1 MARKRS
7 IFFHAVQ
14 SILRNRFRYQHRQ
27 KFAAFFL
34 ALFTLI
40 FSLIIPAILA
50 NKVVGFE
57 SKLQPTLITSNAL
70 ELEQQG
76 KDYYDAGRFAE
87 AAETWQKAADAYGK
101 NEDEKNKNLI
111 NKAKALQSLG
121 LYSEACDQV
130 LKTFGNF
137 NLTCKELINRNNN
150 VLEDINSKEQNVLNK
165 IIGLRL
171 LGEILQ
177 RFGKLDL
184 SKQILE
190 ISLQASKQNPQQ
202 KSESLLALGN
212 LERARGNK
220 KRDEL
225 DYDKILYTIEEKC
238 ESESNTYQQ
247 CQKIKKE
254 VLGLYKPAFQHYEE
268 AAKPQ
273 AKAELITQIQAE
285 LNQLSLRIE
294 MQAWWDEQIEKH
306 QDLLNRKI
314 DTSRESKQRLDRILK
329 TLSENK
335 NYIQEELNTIVKV
348 EDLLPKIKCHL
359 SNLPQSRETV
369 YAQINFTHNLIKLK
383 SNTNK
388 DDFSQQEIAKF
399 LSNAIQ
405 QARSFGDKQA
415 EAAALSNLARLYELQ
430 IPDREKLT
438 KQEQLYLAQAKSFTQ
453 EAIKLYG
460 DINVDNRQVLYR
472 QRSQLGRILK
482 AQGDIKAALV
492 SYAEAWNILQ
502 SLRGDLVTNADN
514 QFAFRQD
521 VEPVYREFIDLL
533 LQAEIGKIDVK
544 NLVLL
549 NNIPGADKSAKDET
563 PKNPLDI
570 ARLVMESLQLA
581 ELDNFFQEPC
591 SLPIAKPVQID
602 KIDKSRSTAVIY
614 PIILEDRLEVIVS
627 QSGQSHH
634 YSQEIPKKEV
644 KDTLEDLV
652 NIIYKNE
659 DSAIKIVIT
668 AKYKLELA
676 LNKQKILNLSQ
687 KIYNWLIPLKL
698 KQQLIKENIKTL
710 VFVLDRPF
718 QKIPIAAL
726 YDGKNYLIEKYNI
739 VLSLG
744 QQLIQP
750 KPLKPENIR
759 ILAAGV
765 SKGGSARG
773 HDFRELKGVRTE
785 LNKIKC
791 ISKNLGIPYD
801 ELRDELRD
809 ELPFKCINKNLGI
822 PYDELRDEL
831 PYKNFNKKNL
841 EEKIKSSPNV
851 VHLATHG
858 VFSSN
863 REKTFILTGD
873 KDSIGI
879 DEFRNLLNPK
889 DRIRSRNI
897 ELLILSACQTASGD
911 ERAALGIAGVVLRS
925 GASSTIATLWNVS
938 DDATALLMEEFY
950 KNLTNREK
958 KMSRAEAL
966 RSAQISLIRDEK
978 HEHPLYKHP
987 LYWAP
992 FILAG
997 NWI

>member
-14 SILRNRFRYQHRQ
+14 SILRSRFRYQHRQ
-27 KFAAFFL
+27 KFVAFFL

-40 FSLIIPAILA
+40 FSLIIPAI
-50 NKVVGFE
+50 KVVGFE
-57 SKLQPTLITSNAL
+57 SKLQPTFIASNAL
-70 ELEQQG
+70 ELEQKG

-87 AAETWQKAADAYGK
+87 AAETWQQAADAYGR
-101 NEDEKNKNLI
+101 NEDDKNKNLI

-121 LYSEACDQV
+121 LYPEACDQV
-130 LKTFGNF
+130 IKTFVNF
-137 NLTCKELINRNNN
+137 NLTCKELINRENNQY

-177 RFGKLDL
+177 RFGQLDL

-190 ISLQASKQNPQQ
+190 ISLQASEQNPQQ

-212 LERARGNK
+212 LERAKGNK
-220 KRDEL
+220 NRDEL
-225 DYDKILYTIEEKC
+225 NYEKILNSIDEKC
-238 ESESNTYQQ
+238 EPKEK
-247 CQKIKKE
+247 CQKQKEE
-254 VLGLYKPAFQHYEE
+254 VLGLYNPAFQHYKE
-268 AAKPQ
+268 AATAKPQ
-273 AKAELITQIQAE
+273 ALVITQIQAE

-294 MQAWWDEQIEKH
+294 MQAWWDEQIKKH
-306 QDLLNRKI
+306 QDLLNRQKDFLVKQL
-314 DTSRESKQRLDRILK
+314 DTSDESKQRLG
-329 TLSENK
+329 S
-335 NYIQEELNTIVKV
+335 IQEKLNTIVKV
-348 EDLLPKIKCHL
+348 EDLLRQIECDLGK
-359 SNLPQSRETV
+359 LPQSREKV
-369 YAQINFTHNLIKLK
+369 YAQINFSHNLIKLK

-388 DDFSQQEIAKF
+388 DYFSQQKIAKF
-399 LSNAIQ
+399 LFDAIQ
-405 QARSFGDKQA
+405 QARSLKDKQA

-430 IPDREKLT
+430 VPDREKLT

-482 AQGDIKAALV
+482 VQGDIKAALI

-563 PKNPLDI
+563 PKKPLDI

-591 SLPIAKPVQID
+591 SPAIAKPIQID
-602 KIDKSRSTAVIY
+602 KIDESAAVIY
-614 PIILEDRLEVIVS
+614 PIILENSLEVIIS
-627 QSGQSHH
+627 RSGQSHP
-634 YSQEIPKKEV
+634 YSNKISNKEV
-644 KDTLEDLV
+644 RNTLEDFANLIHNDKV
-652 NIIYKNE
+652 EPNSAINIVTSGKNE
-659 DSAIKIVIT
+659 S
-668 AKYKLELA
+668 ELTS
-676 LNKQKILNLSQ
+676 NKEKILKLSQ

-739 VLSLG
+739 VLNLG
-744 QQLIQP
+744 QQLIEP

-765 SKGGSARG
+765 SKRGSARG
-773 HDFRELKGVRTE
+773 QEFQALEKVDDE
-785 LNKIKC
+785 LNNIKD
-791 ISKNLGIPYD
+791 ISKNLVHYE
-801 ELRDELRD
+801 ELRNGD
-809 ELPFKCINKNLGI
+809 
-822 PYDELRDEL
+822 
-831 PYKNFNKKNL
+831 FNKKNL
-841 EEKIKSSPNV
+841 QEKIKSSPNV
-851 VHLATHG
+851 VLLATHG

-863 REKTFILTGD
+863 REQTFILTGD
-873 KDSIGI
+873 NDSIDI

-889 DRIRSRNI
+889 DRIRNRNI

-938 DDATALLMEEFY
+938 DDATAKLMEEFY
-950 KNLTNREK
+950 KNLTNRDK

-966 RSAQISLIRDEK
+966 RSAQVSLIRDKE
-978 HEHPLYKHP
+978 YNHP

>member
-14 SILRNRFRYQHRQ
+14 SILISRFRYQHRQ

-40 FSLIIPAILA
+40 FSLIIPTI
-50 NKVVGFE
+50 KVVGFE

-87 AAETWQKAADAYGK
+87 AANTWQQAADAYGK
-101 NEDEKNKNLI
+101 NEDEKNKNII

-121 LYSEACDQV
+121 LYPEACDQI
-130 LKTFGNF
+130 LKTFGKL
-137 NLTCKELINRNNN
+137 NLNCKEFINNENNQNILKNLKPN
-150 VLEDINSKEQNVLNK
+150 VINK
-165 IIGLRL
+165 IISLRL

-177 RFGKLDL
+177 KFGKLYL
-184 SKQILE
+184 SEKILE
-190 ISLQASKQNPQQ
+190 ISLQTSEQYPQE

-212 LERARGNK
+212 LERAKENK
-220 KRDEL
+220 NRDEL
-225 DYDKILYTIEEKC
+225 DYEKILNTIEEKC
-238 ESESNTYQQ
+238 EPEFNK
-247 CQKIKKE
+247 CQEQKVE
-254 VLGLYKPAFQHYEE
+254 VLGIYKPAFQHYKE

-273 AKAELITQIQAE
+273 ASLITQIQAE

-306 QDLLNRKI
+306 QDLLNRQKDFLYLQL
-314 DTSRESKQRLDRILK
+314 DTSEESKQRLEEIQKKLVN
-329 TLSENK
+329 LPENK
-335 NYIQEELNTIVKV
+335 DYIEEELNTIVKIK
-348 EDLLPKIKCHL
+348 DLLPQIESHL
-359 SNLPQSRETV
+359 RNLPQNRETI

-388 DDFSQQEIAKF
+388 DYFSQQKIAKF
-399 LSNAIQ
+399 LFDAVQ
-405 QARSFGDKQA
+405 QARSLKDKQA

-430 IPDREKLT
+430 VPDREKLT
-438 KQEQLYLAQAKSFTQ
+438 EQEQLYLAQAKSFIQ
-453 EAIKLYG
+453 EAIKLYS

-482 AQGDIKAALV
+482 VQGNIKAALA

-533 LQAEIGKIDVK
+533 LQAEIGKINVEK
-544 NLVLL
+544 LVLL
-549 NNIPGADKSAKDET
+549 NNIPGAEKLAEGET

-581 ELDNFFQEPC
+581 ELDNFFKEPC
-591 SLPIAKPVQID
+591 SPPIAKPVQID
-602 KIDKSRSTAVIY
+602 KIDKSAAVIY

-634 YSQEIPKKEV
+634 YPQKIPKKEV
-644 KDTLEDLV
+644 KDTLENLA
-652 NIIYKNE
+652 NIIYNNKVE
-659 DSAIKIVIT
+659 PDSAINIVT
-668 AKYKLELA
+668 TTKNESELTS
-676 LNKQKILNLSQ
+676 NKEKILKLSQ
-687 KIYNWLIPLKL
+687 KIYNWLIPLEL
-698 KQQLIKENIKTL
+698 EQQFTQENIKTL

-726 YDGKNYLIEKYNI
+726 YDGKNYLLEKYNI
-739 VLSLG
+739 VLNLG

-773 HDFRELKGVRTE
+773 QEFQALENVGTE
-785 LNKIKC
+785 LNNIKN
-791 ISKNLGIPYD
+791 ISKNLRVHY
-801 ELRDELRD
+801 E
-809 ELPFKCINKNLGI
+809 ELPN
-822 PYDELRDEL
+822 E
-831 PYKNFNKKNL
+831 NFNKKNL
-841 EEKIKSSPNV
+841 QEKIKSSPNV
-851 VHLATHG
+851 LHLATHG

-863 REKTFILTGD
+863 REQTFILTGD
-873 KDSIGI
+873 NNSIGI

-889 DRIRSRNI
+889 DRIRNRNI
-897 ELLILSACQTASGD
+897 ELLVLSACQTASGD

-938 DDATALLMEEFY
+938 DAATAKLMDEFY
-950 KNLTNREK
+950 KNLTNRDK
-958 KMSRAEAL
+958 KMTRAEAL
-966 RSAQISLIRDEK
+966 RSAQISLLRDEK
-978 HEHPLYKHP
+978 YNHP

>member
-14 SILRNRFRYQHRQ
+14 SILRNRFKYQHRH

-34 ALFTLI
+34 ALLTLT
-40 FSLIIPAILA
+40 FSLIIPAI
-50 NKVVGFE
+50 KVVGFE
-57 SKLQPTLITSNAL
+57 SQLQPSFITSNAL

-87 AAETWQKAADAYGK
+87 AAQTWQQAADAYGK
-101 NEDEKNKNLI
+101 NEDDKNKNII

-121 LYSEACDQV
+121 LYWEACDQV
-130 LKTFGNF
+130 IQTFIHL
-137 NLTCKELINRNNN
+137 NLACKKLINNDNNQS
-150 VLEDINSKEQNVLNK
+150 LIQNIQLKPNDLNK

-171 LGEILQ
+171 VGEILQ
-177 RFGKLDL
+177 KIGKLDL
-184 SKQILE
+184 SQQILE
-190 ISLQASKQNPQQ
+190 ISLQASEQYPQE

-220 KRDEL
+220 NRNEL
-225 DYDKILYTIEEKC
+225 DDEKIINTIEDKC
-238 ESESNTYQQ
+238 EPESNK
-247 CQKIKKE
+247 CQEEKE
-254 VLGLYKPAFQHYEE
+254 EVIGVYKRAFQYYQE

-273 AKAELITQIQAE
+273 DSLITQIKAE

-294 MQAWWDEQIEKH
+294 IQAWWDEQIKKH
-306 QDLLNRKI
+306 QDLLNRQKDFLVQQP
-314 DTSRESKQRLDRILK
+314 DTSEELKQPLDDIQQKLVN
-329 TLSENK
+329 LLENK
-335 NYIQEELNTIVKV
+335 NYIQEKLNTIVKV
-348 EDLLPKIKCHL
+348 EDLLPQIESHL
-359 SNLPQSRETV
+359 SNLPQNRETI
-369 YAQINFTHNLIKLK
+369 YAQINFTHNLMNLK

-388 DDFSQQEIAKF
+388 DYFPPQKIAKF
-399 LSNAIQ
+399 LFNAIQ
-405 QARSFGDKQA
+405 QARSLKDKQA

-430 IPDREKLT
+430 ISDREKLT
-438 KQEQLYLAQAKSFTQ
+438 KQDQLYLVQAKSLTQ

-482 AQGDIKAALV
+482 TQGDIKAALA

-502 SLRGDLVTNADN
+502 SLRGDLVTSADN
-514 QFAFRQD
+514 QVAFRQD

-533 LQAEIGKIDVK
+533 LQAEIGKINVEK
-544 NLVLL
+544 LVLL
-549 NNIPGADKSAKDET
+549 NNIPGADKPGEGKT

-591 SLPIAKPVQID
+591 SPPIAKPVQIAN
-602 KIDKSRSTAVIY
+602 IDKSTAVIY
-614 PIILEDRLEVIVS
+614 PIILEHRLEVIVS
-627 QSGQSHH
+627 QFGQSHH
-634 YSQEIPKKEV
+634 YPQEIPKKEV
-644 KDTLEDLV
+644 KDTLENLA
-652 NIIYKNE
+652 NIYNKKVE
-659 DSAIKIVIT
+659 PDSVIHVTTTTKESDINSNKIF
-668 AKYKLELA
+668 K
-676 LNKQKILNLSQ
+676 LSQ
-687 KIYNWLIPLKL
+687 KIYNWLIPLEL
-698 KQQLIKENIKTL
+698 EKQLTQENIKTL

-726 YDGKNYLIEKYNI
+726 YDGKNYLVQNYNI
-739 VLSLG
+739 VLNLG

-750 KPLKPENIR
+750 KPLQPENLR

-765 SKGGSARG
+765 IKAGSARG
-773 HDFRELKGVRTE
+773 LDFSALENVGTE
-785 LNKIKC
+785 LNIIKN
-791 ISKNLGIPYD
+791 ISKNLRVPYD
-801 ELRDELRD
+801 ELRNE
-809 ELPFKCINKNLGI
+809 K
-822 PYDELRDEL
+822 
-831 PYKNFNKKNL
+831 FNKKNL
-841 EEKIKSSPNV
+841 QEKIKSSPNV

-863 REKTFILTGD
+863 REQTFILTGD
-873 KDSIGI
+873 NNSIGI

-889 DRIRSRNI
+889 DRIRNRNI
-897 ELLILSACQTASGD
+897 ELLVLSACQTASGD
-911 ERAALGIAGVVLRS
+911 ERAALGIAGVVLHS

-938 DDATALLMEEFY
+938 DAATAKLMEEFY
-950 KNLTNREK
+950 KNLTNRDK
-958 KMSRAEAL
+958 KMTRAEAL
-966 RSAQISLIRDEK
+966 RSAQVSLIRDK
-978 HEHPLYKHP
+978 KYNHP

>member
-7 IFFHAVQ
+7 IFFRAVQ
-14 SILRNRFRYQHRQ
+14 SILKNRFRYQHRQ
-27 KFAAFFL
+27 KLVALFL
-34 ALFTLI
+34 ALLTLI
-40 FSLIIPAILA
+40 FSLIVPAI
-50 NKVVGFE
+50 KVVAFE
-57 SKLQPTLITSNAL
+57 SKLQPTFITSNAL

-87 AAETWQKAADAYGK
+87 AAETWQQAADAYGK
-101 NEDEKNKNLI
+101 NEDDKNKNLI

-121 LYSEACDQV
+121 LYPEACSQ
-130 LKTFGNF
+130 LLQAFGKF
-137 NLTCKELINRNNN
+137 NLTCQELINKDKDKDEEKNQNFIK
-150 VLEDINSKEQNVLNK
+150 DISSKSNVLNQ

-177 RFGKLDL
+177 RFGELDL
-184 SKQILE
+184 SQQVLE
-190 ISLQASKQNPQQ
+190 ISLQASKEYPQQ
-202 KSESLLALGN
+202 KSASQLALGN
-212 LERARGNK
+212 LERAIGNK
-220 KRDEL
+220 NRDEL
-225 DYDKILYTIEEKC
+225 DYKKILYTIEEKC
-238 ESESNTYQQ
+238 EPESNK
-247 CQKIKKE
+247 CEEQKEE
-254 VLGLYKPAFQHYEE
+254 VLGLYNQAFQHYE

-273 AKAELITQIQAE
+273 ALLITQIQAE

-306 QDLLNRKI
+306 QDLLHRQIKQL
-314 DTSRESKQRLDRILK
+314 DTSEQSKQRLGDIQKILVN
-329 TLSENK
+329 LPENK
-335 NYIQEELNTIVKV
+335 NYIQEKLNTIVKV
-348 EDLLPKIKCHL
+348 EDLLPKIKSHL
-359 SNLPQSRETV
+359 GNLSQSREKV
-369 YAQINFTHNLIKLK
+369 YAQINFTHNLINLK
-383 SNTNK
+383 NNTNK
-388 DDFSQQEIAKF
+388 DYFSQQKIAKF
-399 LSNAIQ
+399 LFDAIQ
-405 QARSFGDKQA
+405 EARNLKDKQA

-430 IPDREKLT
+430 VPDREKLT

-453 EAIKLYG
+453 EAIKLYA
-460 DINVDNRQVLYR
+460 DINVDNRQILYR

-482 AQGDIKAALV
+482 AQGDIKAALA

-533 LQAEIGKIDVK
+533 VQAEINKIDVEK
-544 NLVLL
+544 LVLL
-549 NNIPGADKSAKDET
+549 NNIPGANKSAKDET

-591 SLPIAKPVQID
+591 SPAIAKPVQID
-602 KIDKSRSTAVIY
+602 KIDKSTAVIY
-614 PIILEDRLEVIVS
+614 PIILENSLEVIVS
-627 QSGQSHH
+627 RSGQSHN
-634 YSQEIPKKEV
+634 YPKKISKKEV
-644 KDTLEDLV
+644 RNTLEDFANL
-652 NIIYKNE
+652 IYNDKVEPN
-659 DSAIKIVIT
+659 SAINIVRT
-668 AKYKLELA
+668 GNPKSELNS
-676 LNKQKILNLSQ
+676 NKAKILQLSQ

-726 YDGKNYLIEKYNI
+726 YDGKNYLVEKYNI
-739 VLSLG
+739 VLNLG

-750 KPLKPENIR
+750 KPLEQKNFR

-765 SKGGSARG
+765 SE
-773 HDFRELKGVRTE
+773 ELEKVGTE
-785 LNKIKC
+785 LDMIEE
-791 ISKNLGIPYD
+791 ISNSLRVPYK
-801 ELRDELRD
+801 ELR
-809 ELPFKCINKNLGI
+809 NG
-822 PYDELRDEL
+822 
-831 PYKNFNKKNL
+831 NFNKKNL
-841 EEKIKSSPNV
+841 KEKIQSYPNV

-863 REKTFILTGD
+863 RKQTFIMTGD
-873 KDSIGI
+873 NDRIYI

-889 DRIRSRNI
+889 DTIRNRNI
-897 ELLILSACQTASGD
+897 ELLVLSACQTASGD

-925 GASSTIATLWNVS
+925 GANSTIATLWNVS
-938 DDATALLMEEFY
+938 DAATAVLMEEFY
-950 KNLTNREK
+950 KNLTNRDK
-958 KMSRAEAL
+958 KMNRAEAL
-966 RSAQISLIRDEK
+966 RSAQISLLKGDE
-978 HEHPLYKHP
+978 YNHP